1 MMLVQA
7 KVVRPA
13 QDRRAQSNAEDNK
26 AARSSPQGEN
36 GERPL
41 RLGTQV
47 PPQQKETG
55 GGLNPTFQSPTGHGY
70 NCSLEFACFGRLALL
85 AAAPGLRKV
94 DAPSE

>member
-1 MMLVQA
+1 MLVQA
-7 KVVRPA
+7 NVVQPA

-26 AARSSPQGEN
+26 AAR
-36 GERPL
+36 ERPL

-47 PPQQKETG
+47 TPQQKETG
-55 GGLNPTFQSPTGHGY
+55 GGLNPTFQSPTGHGH

-85 AAAPGLRKV
+85 AAAPGPRKV